1 MNHAQSLCKKLWTTL
16 ASRASMCFSM
26 SLYKQISDDMKQAMK
41 NRDSETLEVLRML
54 MSNLKNLVIE
64 TRKELEDAD
73 VFAAIKRD
81 VKKLK
86 DAAQDYAAGARED
99 LVAKAMKEVS
109 ILEGYLPASL
119 PDEEIER
126 RVKEILE
133 AHGINSKSDI
143 GKAMGA
149 VMKELASV
157 ADGNKI
163 REFVQKILQ

>member
-1 MNHAQSLCKKLWTTL
+1 ML
-16 ASRASMCFSM
+16 AYPTSM
-26 SLYKQISDDMKQAMK
+26 SLYKQISDDLKTAMK
-41 NRDSETLEVLRML
+41 NRDSETLDTLRML
-54 MSNLKNLVIE
+54 MSGLKNLVIE

-73 VFAAIKRD
+73 VLAAVKRD

-86 DAAQDYAAGARED
+86 DAAQDFAAGARED
-99 LVAKAMKEVS
+99 LVEKAKKEIA
-109 ILEGYLPASL
+109 ILERYLPASL
-119 PDEEIER
+119 SDEELEK

-133 AHGINSKSDI
+133 AHSINTKSEI

-163 REFVQKILQ
+163 REFVQKHLA